1 MDSLWLRT
9 LALCIRAFLG
19 LCLYFFS
26 PPSFSHTMSYT
37 QKHKLSPRTSGFFS
51 LRVLVTAMWPRWP
64 PSPSPLPPPPLQA
77 RPCWYKR
84 CETRPFLFFVSRL
97 PSSSRLLKRSEV
109 RPGSRGACESHQ
121 REQEVQRD
129 SHLWLSPR
137 NKSEASHLLLETVS
151 CSCCSS
157 ALKGPECAEQ
167 SAALTYWMS
176 AAPITHTSSA
186 FAFCSIAT
194 ACTSV
199 TKRSQLMKTR
209 KSSNCS
215 KLHFLSN
222 REHKSRF
229 QVPVNWI
236 SRCVCSAALK
246 FHLCLQTVRR
256 VRWHCDVPGALGMLN
271 LLQKRC
277 WALMSICVSQMSDT
291 KTGAF
296 HRGPL

>member
-26 PPSFSHTMSYT
+26 PPLLFSHNVLHAKT
-37 QKHKLSPRTSGFFS
+37 QTFSPRTSGFFS
-51 LRVLVTAMWPRWP
+51 LRVLVTAMRPRWP

-77 RPCWYKR
+77 RPCWYER
-84 CETRPFLFFVSRL
+84 SETRPFLFFVSRL

-157 ALKGPECAEQ
+157 ALKGPEWAEQ
-167 SAALTYWMS
+167 SSALTYWMS
-176 AAPITHTSSA
+176 AAPITQRSCV
-186 FAFCSIAT
+186 FAFCHRLHVRHEKVPT
-194 ACTSV
+194 HEN
-199 TKRSQLMKTR
+199 KEELQL
-209 KSSNCS
+209 
-215 KLHFLSN
+215 
-222 REHKSRF
+222 
-229 QVPVNWI
+229 Q
-236 SRCVCSAALK
+236 
-246 FHLCLQTVRR
+246 
-256 VRWHCDVPGALGMLN
+256 
-271 LLQKRC
+271 
-277 WALMSICVSQMSDT
+277 
-291 KTGAF
+291 
-296 HRGPL
+296 